1 MTTRTHQ
8 GPSRNRR
15 WQAAGALAVTVV
27 VALGLAGC
35 ASTGATAGSNPS
47 AAAGKAADGG
57 TLYWAIETKLQ
68 TVNPH
73 RNGQDK
79 ASPILRNAF
88 DSYLYRT
95 ESGEYQPWLAS
106 AYDVADGGKKITL
119 TLRDGV
125 TFSDGQPL
133 NADAVVAN
141 FDKIKTKGYLT
152 STPGGL
158 RFVTSYAKTAANKV
172 VFTLS
177 QPDSLFL
184 QYLSSQTSSPLSPA
198 TLAKP
203 QTVLES
209 GGPDLAGIGP
219 FKIESY
225 TPNTELTFVKRADY
239 AWAPETIAKGQTAA
253 HLDKVVYRTFAEG
266 STRTG
271 ALQQGQVQVASDI
284 QPLDVSAFNGVSGFT
299 YLRTPVGGLPYA
311 YYFNVSKA
319 PFNDIRVRQAFV
331 KGIDLPTI
339 LNSIYAGAFD
349 QAKAPISVKGPF
361 ADSAALAN
369 YSTDI
374 AAANKLLDEAGWTQ
388 RNADGIRVKDGQP
401 LSVKVVSAAPFV
413 RESRDQLAIAI
424 GAALKQNVGIDYQF
438 KVADLGTAEKAAA
451 DNQYEIFDNSYGGAD
466 PASGLDLLYSSD
478 PTRGFIAYGKY
489 KDSTVDGLLNKGRF
503 SNDLSTRK
511 ATYTKLQ
518 KYVADKFYVLPIYQ
532 TQDNLATTSKVHDVT
547 IDAATGQPFGAF
559 KIWLEQ

>member
-1 MTTRTHQ
+1 MTKNERTSPR
-8 GPSRNRR
+8 GRR
-15 WQAAGALAVTVV
+15 WQAAGALALATTL
-27 VALGLAGC
+27 AFGLAACGSGAQ
-35 ASTGATAGSNPS
+35 ASSSTTS
-47 AAAGKAADGG
+47 AAAGTVTEGG

-95 ESGEYQPWLAS
+95 EAGDYQPWLAK
-106 AYDVADGGKKITL
+106 AYDVSDGGKLVTL

-125 TFSDGQPL
+125 TFSDGQPF

-141 FDKIKTKGYLT
+141 FDKISTKGYLT
-152 STPGGL
+152 SSPGGL
-158 RFVTSYAKTAANKV
+158 RFVTAYAKTADDKV
-172 VFTLS
+172 SFTLS
-177 QPDSLFL
+177 KPDSLFL

-219 FKIESY
+219 FTIESF
-225 TPNTELTFVKRADY
+225 TPNTELTFAKRADY
-239 AWAPETIAKGQTAA
+239 AWAPEAVANGQKAA

-266 STRTG
+266 ATRTG

-284 QPLDVSAFNGVSGFT
+284 QPLDVSAFDNVSGFS
-299 YLRTPVGGLPYA
+299 YLRTPVGGLPYS

-319 PFNDIRVRQAFV
+319 PFDDIKVREAFV
-331 KGIDLPTI
+331 KGVDLSAI
-339 LNSIYAGAFD
+339 LKSIYAGAFE
-349 QAKAPISVKGPF
+349 QAKAPISAKGPF
-361 ADSAALAN
+361 ADPSSLAA
-369 YSTDI
+369 YTTDI
-374 AAANKLLDEAGWTQ
+374 AAANKLLDEAGWTEK
-388 RNADGIRVKDGQP
+388 NADGIRTKDGKT
-401 LSVKVVSAAPFV
+401 LTATVVSAAPFV

-438 KVADLGTAEKAAA
+438 KVADLGSAEKAAA

-466 PASGLDLLYSSD
+466 PAAGVDLLYSSD

-489 KDSTVDGLLNKGRF
+489 KDKQVDSLVDKARF
-503 SNDLSTRK
+503 STDLATRT
-511 ATYTKLQ
+511 AAYTELQ
-518 KYVADKFYVLPIYQ
+518 KYVAGKFYVLPLYQ

-547 IDAATGQPFGAF
+547 IDAATGQPFGAY
-559 KIWLEQ
+559 KIWLQQ